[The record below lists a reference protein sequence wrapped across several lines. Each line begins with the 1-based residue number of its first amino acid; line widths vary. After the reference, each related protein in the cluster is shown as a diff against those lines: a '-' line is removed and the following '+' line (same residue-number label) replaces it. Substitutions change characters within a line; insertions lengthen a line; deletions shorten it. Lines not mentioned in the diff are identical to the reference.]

1 MSGFYR
7 CPECGDLFLFRPDPC
22 PTCTSRQRQKQRA
35 TRAKEKRGSY
45 DLTGQIAAAEFWQLL
60 RWYPCCPCCGKP
72 WSQLGSLPAQDHIIP
87 ISRGGPNTT
96 ANLQPLC
103 QSCNLWKSDH
113 LICFNEAVPGQAKAL
128 PQRLWPNVRHWFSQV
143 DSCVDSCADQQLDWL
158 NPRDPCTGGRVS
170 EQVVQQLTYP
180 LASPA
185 QLQAETLRLTQAA
198 ILAAT
203 ASGSPS
209 GLEEPQVNPNRES
222 I

>member
-7 CPECGDLFLFRPDPC
+7 CPECGDPFLFQPDPC
-22 PTCTSRQRQKQRA
+22 PTCAARQRRKQRA

-45 DLTGQIAAAEFWQLL
+45 DLTGQIAAGEFWQLL

-72 WSQLGSLPAQDHIIP
+72 WPQVGSLPAQDHVIP

-113 LICFNEAVPGQAKAL
+113 LICFDAAVPGQAKAL
-128 PQRLWPNVRHWFSQV
+128 PPRLWPHVQPWLTLQQRQP
-143 DSCVDSCADQQLDWL
+143 DSPQQLDWL
-158 NPRDPCTGGRVS
+158 DIKDPLNPDPPVL
-170 EQVVQQLTYP
+170 QHLAYP

-198 ILAAT
+198 MQ
-203 ASGSPS
+203 ASTDWGSLPIT
-209 GLEEPQVNPNRES
+209 E
-222 I
+222 